1 MGCRRN
7 LSLPAGCGRGLER
20 IVAAAEPSLHCNV
33 QPCGPGKDQ
42 LTFAGGLSA
51 RSYRGSGSCSFTDG
65 RRHGTAGNDGT
76 KARDQLHDLAGR
88 HFRPWRREDVEFDG
102 GREERDPA
110 GCRRFQFGGTH
121 RAERRKT
128 DAGCQGLSPRFQSKI
143 IFDSRMAASPFRLFA
158 RSRAAQKV
166 PATIW
171 LRTRNNRSCHG
182 IAPAPSRG
190 EEGSCDE
197 IHSGNCD
204 RCGAGRAGPGG

>member
-7 LSLPAGCGRGLER
+7 LSLPAGCGPGLSGSSQR
-20 IVAAAEPSLHCNV
+20 RNHRWIATFSL
-33 QPCGPGKDQ
+33 QTWKRQ
-42 LTFAGGLSA
+42 LAFAGGLSA

-65 RRHGTAGNDGT
+65 RRYGAAGNDGT

-143 IFDSRMAASPFRLFA
+143 VFEFGQWRVRIRNFSRS
-158 RSRAAQKV
+158 
-166 PATIW
+166 AT
-171 LRTRNNRSCHG
+171 
-182 IAPAPSRG
+182 
-190 EEGSCDE
+190 
-197 IHSGNCD
+197 
-204 RCGAGRAGPGG
+204 